1 MRTLALAGLL
11 AAGVD
16 GLPNPGPEAAA
27 AAPHGCPTWCSSY
40 ICGYTAHCDT
50 CSFCAPDHPADPCDS
65 PGSFA
70 YEPGKIAPGLLAVMS
85 NDEDIVKANGCNQ
98 CPDDKRAVWI
108 APGDIC
114 TLKDMPT
121 AAFDHCGEPAWAK
134 DYEPSDHVK
143 ACLTAAQFDELW
155 RTGHCHDTKTT
166 LPFFGKEGLLFC
178 SDTCDAF
185 CEWAAGAPAG

>member
-1 MRTLALAGLL
+1 MATETTAVTLHSRDAPPKRAWPAGAILAVLALGALL
-11 AAGVD
+11 SAAISV
-16 GLPNPGPEAAA
+16 PV
-27 AAPHGCPTWCSSY
+27 TWYLTTTS
-40 ICGYTAHCDT
+40 A
-50 CSFCAPDHPADPCDS
+50 PCDS

-70 YEPGKIAPGLLAVMS
+70 YEPGKIAANLLAVMR

-121 AAFDHCGEPAWAK
+121 AAFDHCAEPAWAN

-143 ACLTAAQFDELW
+143 ACVTAAQLEDLW
-155 RTGHCHDTKTT
+155 RTGHCHDTNTT
-166 LPFFGKEGLLFC
+166 LPYVGKEGLLFC
-178 SDTCDAF
+178 VYSRPQHDPQSLS
-185 CEWAAGAPAG
+185 CEDIFAKDWC